1 MAISTI
7 ACNFNP
13 DFKNGLPLPYD
24 GHKTGY
30 NDIYIN
36 SNGYFVVLTGLPAV
50 QQALV
55 QMLLFWVG
63 ESIFNTSEGMI
74 YPAILNSS
82 NINAQGLLNYS
93 VNKVIGING
102 EWNTYLLNSHTQE
115 DIALYSV
122 KSITI
127 SDSYNANAGVLS
139 GLIFITLT
147 NDTTFTIDL
156 TVNNNNIS
164 ANGIVLDTNLK
175 MKKSDMLDNI
185 INLNPNQ
192 IAVLIKAPFHHTY
205 LPQEISVKDVIAK
218 KIFTNSKNVYIIKQ
232 QQIIILDW
240 LPLYSISSDNLV
252 TNSETQDYIVK
263 PLDTGTII
271 TGLLQ

>member
-1 MAISTI
+1 MAIATI

-13 DFKNGLPLPYD
+13 DFKNGLPFPYD

-36 SNGYFVVLTGLPAV
+36 SNGYFVVLTGLQAV

-63 ESIFNTSEGMI
+63 ESIFNISEGMI

-102 EWNTYLLNSHTQE
+102 EWNTYLLNNHTQE

-139 GLIFITLT
+139 GLISITLT

-164 ANGIVLDTNLK
+164 ANGIVLDTSLK
-175 MKKSDMLDNI
+175 MKKSDILNNI

-240 LPLYSISSDNLV
+240 LPLYNIEANDLV
-252 TNSETQDYIVK
+252 TNSEIQDYVVK
-263 PLDTGTII
+263 PLNTGIII
-271 TGLLQ
+271 TGILQ